1 MPQAAAVGPRLS
13 VMMFLQ
19 FFIWG
24 SWYVTA
30 PLYLGKLGFGGEEF
44 FWTYSV
50 GPIAGIISPFFLGM
64 VADRFFASERVLGAM
79 HLLGAAAMYG
89 ALTVMGGE
97 EPSPSMIN
105 TLFFAHMLCYY
116 PTLALTNTLALHNMT
131 DAEKQFPLIR
141 VFGTIGWI
149 VAGFMLDQLGWSS
162 SRDMFYLTI
171 GASVLLGLYS
181 FTLPHTPPPS
191 AGKEVSTR
199 ELLGVDAF
207 VLFKNRS
214 FLIFMVSSF
223 LICIPLAFYYQL
235 AARALQQTG
244 AENVATTMSFGQ
256 VSEIF
261 FMLAMP
267 LFFKRLGVKWMLVVG
282 MAAWVIR
289 YGLFAVASP
298 QPDPIIWMMILG
310 IVLHGICY
318 DFFFVTGQIYTDKT
332 APPAIRGQ
340 AQGMLVL
347 FTLGIGMFIGAQCA
361 GIIEA
366 TFSPPEAVALQKDV
380 VKLDTEIKAKRKDLN
395 AYLAEQGPDLQKEW
409 DEWQT
414 EMAGKQKEYEAQIE
428 KQSATEEEATPTP
441 TEQMEAWE
449 TVLDRQA
456 SAPFEK
462 ALEMQFQINDLGAQQ
477 AAKTNERL
485 KLLDWKWIW
494 LIPCAGAAV
503 VMIMFSLLFQDDT
516 RTARHRGRSRRC
528 LCRER
533 SRRSPRA
540 ARRDDRR
547 VTRFLP
553 GRSKN
558 REERDNLVISR
569 RGLYVLKKSNNS
581 ASGDFSHY
589 V

>member
-1 MPQAAAVGPRLS
+1 MPQPAAVGPRLS

-64 VADRFFASERVLGAM
+64 VADRFFASERVLGVM

-97 EPSPSMIN
+97 EPTPRMIN
-105 TLFFAHMLCYY
+105 GLFFAHMLCYY

-149 VAGFMLDQLGWSS
+149 VAGFMLDQLGWTST
-162 SRDMFYLTI
+162 REMFYLTI
-171 GASVLLGLYS
+171 GSSVLLGLYS

-191 AGKEVSTR
+191 AGKAVSTR

-235 AARALQQTG
+235 AARSLQQAG

-289 YGLFAVASP
+289 YGLFAVAAP
-298 QPDPIIWMMILG
+298 QPDPIMWMMILG

-347 FTLGIGMFIGAQCA
+347 FTLGIGMFIGAEC
-361 GIIEA
+361 EDLSKPY
-366 TFSPPEAVALQKDV
+366 FLRPKRSPFK
-380 VKLDTEIKAKRKDLN
+380 KRWRHWTLKSRRN
-395 AYLAEQGPDLQKEW
+395 
-409 DEWQT
+409 
-414 EMAGKQKEYEAQIE
+414 E
-428 KQSATEEEATPTP
+428 KVSMPI
-441 TEQMEAWE
+441 WE
-449 TVLDRQA
+449 NKGRN
-456 SAPFEK
+456 S
-462 ALEMQFQINDLGAQQ
+462 
-477 AAKTNERL
+477 KTNLRNGKL
-485 KLLDWKWIW
+485 KWPQNKRNIK
-494 LIPCAGAAV
+494 P
-503 VMIMFSLLFQDDT
+503 
-516 RTARHRGRSRRC
+516 RSKNNHPTI
-528 LCRER
+528 
-533 SRRSPRA
+533 RRSPPRPKSA
-540 ARRDDRR
+540 W
-547 VTRFLP
+547 RF
-553 GRSKN
+553 GKRFS
-558 REERDNLVISR
+558 ISR
-569 RGLYVLKKSNNS
+569 SPPPWRKPWKCSSKSMIGVPNKPRNPTN
-581 ASGDFSHY
+581 G
-589 V
+589 